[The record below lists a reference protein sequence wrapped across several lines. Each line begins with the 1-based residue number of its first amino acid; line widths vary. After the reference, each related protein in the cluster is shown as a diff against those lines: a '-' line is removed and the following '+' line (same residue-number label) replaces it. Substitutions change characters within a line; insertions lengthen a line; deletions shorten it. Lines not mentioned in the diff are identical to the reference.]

1 MWHITFE
8 DRLRDW
14 NSLRHN
20 VVSLPDQERYLAIN
34 NWWWQAPIV
43 NRAITWD
50 QYPNWPDPW
59 HLLRDNNFCDLAKAL
74 GIVYTIMMV
83 DADTQNRVC
92 ITRCDQG
99 NLVLIDQ
106 GKYILN
112 WAPGQ
117 LLNIESAKIT
127 PIRQATGESLY
138 QLIG

>member
-8 DRLRDW
+8 DRLQDW

-20 VVSLPDQERYLAIN
+20 VATLPYPERYLAIN
-34 NWWWQAPIV
+34 NWWWQAPII
-43 NRAITWD
+43 NHAIIWA
-50 QYPNWPDPW
+50 QYPKWPDPW
-59 HLLRDNNFCDLAKAL
+59 QLLRDNNFCDLAKAL
-74 GIVYTIMMV
+74 GIVYTVMMV
-83 DADTQNRVC
+83 DDSTKDHVC
-92 ITRCDQG
+92 ITHCDQG

-112 WAPGQ
+112 WAPGE